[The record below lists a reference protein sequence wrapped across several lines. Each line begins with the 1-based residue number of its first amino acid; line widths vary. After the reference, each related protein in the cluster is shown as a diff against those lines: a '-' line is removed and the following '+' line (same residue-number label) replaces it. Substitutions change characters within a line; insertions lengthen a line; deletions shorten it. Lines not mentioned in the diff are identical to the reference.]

1 MINES
6 LVAKQGTLA
15 TIETPP
21 QMLVGKLRHF
31 TPTGGTFQ
39 ETLFYQERFIDFLY
53 RAGIFAQSGGNGGQ
67 SHRAAFELVN
77 DGAEYLIIYLI
88 QTVFVDIQGFE
99 GKLCNFRID
108 IPEPFTWAKSRTRRS
123 NALAIRGVPRLRLA
137 ISAAALTEQGTSR
150 MPDERRIMP
159 LNTSSS

>member
-21 QMLVGKLRHF
+21 QIACRQAPSLHAH
-31 TPTGGTFQ
+31 GGTFQ

-88 QTVFVDIQGFE
+88 QTVLSI
-99 GKLCNFRID
+99 FR
-108 IPEPFTWAKSRTRRS
+108 ASRA
-123 NALAIRGVPRLRLA
+123 NCA
-137 ISAAALTEQGTSR
+137 ISVSILPNLSLGQNRVHAAAMHWQYAVCHGCGSQSR
-150 MPDERRIMP
+150 WQP
-159 LNTSSS
+159 LRSKAHRGCRTNDG